1 MVNDLLIYYFYLLFS
16 QQNVRFVAKKIN
28 NEKNIFIGFKLA

>member
-1 MVNDLLIYYFYLLFS
+1 MVNDLLIYYFYLFFL